1 MHVFVTGASGWV
13 GSAVVPELLAAGHR
27 VTGLAR
33 SEASADALLT
43 LGASAH
49 RGSLEDLDALRA
61 GSAKADGVIHL
72 AYRHD
77 IAFSTDPILAAAT
90 DLQAIHAIG
99 SALEGSDRPFVI
111 ATGLGGLPAGRTATE
126 QERATEDRPG
136 GLRAEA
142 TARTLG
148 FADRQVR
155 ASVIRLPPSV
165 HGTGDTGF
173 ISTLVHIARDKGVS
187 AYIGSGDNRWPA
199 VHRLDAARL
208 FRLALEG
215 APAGSVLHAVDD
227 GGVPLRSVAESIG
240 RQLTLPVI
248 PVTPEDAGTHFGGL
262 AGLLGSDLPASSLA
276 TRNLLG
282 WQPVHPNLLED
293 LNGGPYFV

>member
-61 GSAKADGVIHL
+61 ASEKADGVIHL

-77 IAFSTDPILAAAT
+77 IAFSTNPALAAAT
-90 DLQAIHAIG
+90 DLQAIEAIG
-99 SALEGSDRPFVI
+99 ACLAGSDRPFVI

-126 QERATEDRPG
+126 QDRATEDRPG

-142 TARTLG
+142 TARTLD
-148 FADRQVR
+148 FADRRVR
-155 ASVIRLPPSV
+155 ASVVRLPPSV
-165 HGTGDTGF
+165 HGAGDTGF
-173 ISTLVHIARDKGVS
+173 ISTLVRIARNKGTS
-187 AYIGSGDNRWPA
+187 AYIGSGGNRWPA
-199 VHRLDAARL
+199 VHRHDAARL

-227 GGVPLRSVAESIG
+227 GGVALRSVAESIG
-240 RQLTLPVI
+240 HQLGLPVI
-248 PVTPEDAGTHFGGL
+248 PVSPEDAGAHFGGL
-262 AGLLGSDLPASSLA
+262 AGLVGSDLPASSSA
-276 TRNLLG
+276 TRNLLD
-282 WQPVHPNLLED
+282 WQPFHPNLLGD
-293 LNGGPYFV
+293 LSGGHYFA

>member
-13 GSAVVPELLAAGHR
+13 GSAVIPELLAAGHR

-61 GSAKADGVIHL
+61 ASEKADGVIHL

-77 IAFSTDPILAAAT
+77 IAFSTNPALAAAT
-90 DLQAIHAIG
+90 DLQAIEAIG
-99 SALEGSDRPFVI
+99 ACLTGSDRPFVI

-126 QERATEDRPG
+126 QDRAAEDRPG

-142 TARTLG
+142 TARTLD
-148 FADRQVR
+148 FADRRVR
-155 ASVIRLPPSV
+155 ASVVRLPPSV
-165 HGTGDTGF
+165 HGAGDTGF
-173 ISTLVHIARDKGVS
+173 ISTLVHIARNKGTS
-187 AYIGSGDNRWPA
+187 AYIGSGGNRWPA
-199 VHRLDAARL
+199 VHRHDAARL

-227 GGVPLRSVAESIG
+227 GGVALRSVAESIG
-240 RQLTLPVI
+240 HQLGLPVI
-248 PVTPEDAGTHFGGL
+248 PVSPEDAGAHFGGL
-262 AGLLGSDLPASSLA
+262 AGLVGSDLPASSST
-276 TRNLLG
+276 TRNLLD
-282 WQPVHPNLLED
+282 WQPVHPNLLGD
-293 LNGGPYFV
+293 LSGGHYFA